1 MIKSEKYINYDGS
14 IIYYLY
20 DGEDNFLEYTVTK
33 EMNKAGILDVYTN
46 NYTED
51 AVYDP
56 IKIKKQVLKSLGQLD
71 EDYKQLYKRDYPW
84 GDNRKGAGKKKNF

>member
-20 DGEDNFLEYTVTK
+20 DGEDNFLEYIVTK
-33 EMNKAGILDVYTN
+33 GMDKADILDAYTN

-56 IKIKKQVLKSLGQLD
+56 IKIKK
-71 EDYKQLYKRDYPW
+71 
-84 GDNRKGAGKKKNF
+84 AGVKIIRAVRRRL